1 MTEQIDYRQE
11 VIVSVNNEFNDFYNA
26 EMQKPKEDVFAN
38 AHKIF
43 AYTALKNFLTAEETP
58 FSDDVHYR
66 CLYEEKGSIL
76 ALLYDEYLNNEYVS
90 LSTNGDIVEFIEDDY
105 NKTFHNDVLEEESE
119 LG

>member
-11 VIVSVNNEFNDFYNA
+11 VIASVNQEFNDFYNA

-43 AYTALKNFLTAEETP
+43 AYTALKNFLTAEESP
-58 FSDDVHYR
+58 FSDDVHYQ

-76 ALLYDEYLNNEYVS
+76 ALLYEEYLSNEYVS
-90 LSTNGDIVEFIEDDY
+90 LATNGDIVEFIEDDY
-105 NKTFHNDVLEEESE
+105 NKTYYNEILEGGSE

>member
-11 VIVSVNNEFNDFYNA
+11 VIASVNQEFNDFYNA
-26 EMQKPKEDVFAN
+26 EMQKPKEEVFAN

-43 AYTALKNFLTAEETP
+43 AYTALKNFLTAEKSQ
-58 FSDDVHYR
+58 FSDEVHFQ

-76 ALLYDEYLNNEYVS
+76 ALLYDEYINNEYVS
-90 LSTNGDIVEFIEDDY
+90 LATNGDIVEFIEDDY
-105 NKTFHNDVLEEESE
+105 NQNFHSNILEEESE